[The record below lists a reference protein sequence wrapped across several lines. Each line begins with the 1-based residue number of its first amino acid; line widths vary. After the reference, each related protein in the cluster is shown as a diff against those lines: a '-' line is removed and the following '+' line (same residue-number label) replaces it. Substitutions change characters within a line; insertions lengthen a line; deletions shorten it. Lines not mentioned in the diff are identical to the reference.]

1 MYESPPD
8 SGHCVELYV
17 RSFAPGSSHGLQ
29 DAVLRRLRELVDVGR
44 LDGMRLHVWGD
55 SICPESA
62 AARTAA
68 GEFVLDRVSTFVA
81 WARANGFTP
90 RSCLRATDVCST
102 LADVEYT
109 AIRFP
114 QMLLAEF
121 RDGELLFLSPCGDT
135 ARSIAVL
142 EHLDALS
149 DGELPVPDVSPQAL
163 EEEGSG
169 TDPVGLREALGGA
182 GVDGVDE
189 GALARLAGE
198 GE

>member
-29 DAVLRRLRELVDVGR
+29 DAVVGRLQELVESGR

-55 SICPESA
+55 SISPESA
-62 AARTAA
+62 AASTAA
-68 GEFVLDRVSTFVA
+68 GQFVLDRVSTFVA

-114 QMLLAEF
+114 QILLAEF
-121 RDGELLFLSPCGDT
+121 RGGELLFLSPCGDT
-135 ARSIAVL
+135 VRSVAVL
-142 EHLDALS
+142 DHLDALS
-149 DGELPVPDVSPQAL
+149 DGELPVPDVSPQPL
-163 EEEGSG
+163 ESG
-169 TDPVGLREALGGA
+169 DAGADTVGLDEALAEA
-182 GVDGVDE
+182 GVGGTGE
-189 GALARLAGE
+189 GGFARLARE

>member
-17 RSFAPGSSHGLQ
+17 RSFAPGSSQGLQ
-29 DAVLRRLRELVDVGR
+29 DAVVRRLQELVEVGR

-62 AARTAA
+62 AASTAA

-114 QMLLAEF
+114 QLLLAEF
-121 RDGELLFLSPCGDT
+121 RDGELLFLSPCGDGS
-135 ARSIAVL
+135 RSIAVL
-142 EHLDALS
+142 DHLDALS
-149 DGELPVPDVSPQAL
+149 DGELPVPDVSPQPVESGG
-163 EEEGSG
+163 EEAD
-169 TDPVGLREALGGA
+169 TVGLHEALAEA
-182 GVDGVDE
+182 GVGGDDE
-189 GALARLAGE
+189 DALARLAGE